1 MQQSRSSASPRPSN
15 RRGQRPL
22 IHAGSSVRD
31 EATAFRIPMSVIWG
45 KIGRGS
51 ERGAM
56 SAIDPLTDIQIVAH
70 GDFGDLG
77 ILRVS
82 WPFSRIVAIKAI
94 SAAALGLI
102 LVQ

>member
-1 MQQSRSSASPRPSN
+1 
-15 RRGQRPL
+15 
-22 IHAGSSVRD
+22 
-31 EATAFRIPMSVIWG
+31 
-45 KIGRGS
+45 
-51 ERGAM
+51 M

-82 WPFSRIVAIKAI
+82 WPFSRIEAIKAI

-102 LVQ
+102 PNQVQQRCCRDHHQGASEAERDLHRKPIRDVDQRYVAGERK

>member
-1 MQQSRSSASPRPSN
+1 
-15 RRGQRPL
+15 
-22 IHAGSSVRD
+22 
-31 EATAFRIPMSVIWG
+31 
-45 KIGRGS
+45 
-51 ERGAM
+51 M
-56 SAIDPLTDIQIVAH
+56 SAIDPLTDIQVVAD

-102 LVQ
+102 LIKFSSVAAAIITRAPARLSAICIASPSEMATSAMWLASASRTPRQ